1 VSEVVELDP
10 VIHAVVRLRI
20 TATLAGLALGD
31 SLSFTRLQSIL
42 DLTPGNLTTHL
53 RKLDDAGYVTIERSG
68 SGRAS
73 STAVALTASG
83 RAAFADYTTALRS
96 MIDIH

>member
-20 TATLAGLALGD
+20 TATLAGLASGD

-42 DLTPGNLTTHL
+42 DVTPGNLTTHL

-73 STAVALTASG
+73 RTVVALTASG
-83 RAAFADYTTALRS
+83 RTAFADYTAALRS
-96 MIDIH
+96 MIEID

>member
-1 VSEVVELDP
+1 MSEVVELDP

-20 TATLAGLALGD
+20 TATLAGLASGD

-42 DLTPGNLTTHL
+42 DVTPGNLTTHL

-73 STAVALTASG
+73 RAVVALTASG
-83 RAAFADYTTALRS
+83 RTAFADYTAALRS
-96 MIDIH
+96 MIEID